1 MWYISDLSEDPQDPM
16 NTLEGIIRGGID
28 FTDPR
33 FGEYE
38 VSYFYGVHCT
48 RDYLLAYV

>member
-16 NTLEGIIRGGID
+16 NTLEGIIPGGID

-38 VSYFYGVHCT
+38 LVFLRCALY
-48 RDYLLAYV
+48 A